1 MPNNGRYYESQFEEA
16 TIELLQEVQWKYSFG
31 DELHRKYTDP
41 LIEEDLRTFLNAQY
55 GTKGL
60 TEAEMDTI
68 VAKLRN
74 VSGQNDYYAAQN
86 AFLLYRDGYDF
97 TYSEGRDEPFRME
110 YIDFEHPDHNIFR
123 CVNQFVM
130 EQGKEN
136 RRPDIMLFING
147 IPVCIIELKNPTKI
161 NATIRDAHTQICT
174 RYMRDIP
181 SLLKYCSLAVISD
194 GAKNELGTPFTPF
207 EFFYEWKKV
216 ENEDKTGKGL
226 DTLRTLVRG
235 ALSPERIIEILRDYV
250 YFPDPSKSDDTTEI
264 VCRYPQFFGTRKLRD
279 HILAHLRSE
288 GGDGKGGTYFG
299 ATGCGKTYTMLFL
312 ARQLVLRCRSKLGSP
327 TILIIVDR
335 EDLETQSGKLFC
347 RSKKYLEDEAVKV
360 FESRQELAAEMS
372 TRKTGGIYITTIQK
386 FAETT
391 GLLTERANV
400 ICMSDEAHRT
410 QNNIGSKLSINDGSN
425 GKEKL
430 GARVTYGFAKYLRD
444 ALPNA
449 TYVGFTGTP
458 IDETVR
464 VFGDVVD
471 QYTMKQSEEDEIT
484 VPIKYDPRLAR
495 VFLNKEQ
502 AEKVEAYY
510 KLCADEGATE
520 EDIAKS
526 KAAMSS
532 MQVIIGDE
540 DVLRRVARDIIQD
553 YQTRTSNTDRLQK
566 AMITCI
572 DRPTA
577 YKLYKIMRDLKS
589 EWFEKKKALN
599 ELTLTADE
607 KERLSDVAF
616 VNMVMTRDDK
626 NDEKELYN
634 LLGEK
639 EYRKFLDAEFKS
651 EKSNFHIAIV
661 VDMWIT
667 GFDVPCLTM
676 LYNDKPLSKH
686 TLIQTISRVNRRYK
700 TKEYGFVIDYIGIRE
715 EMKKALKKYGGEI
728 TTQEDMDIAHQI
740 LQNELKVLQEL
751 LDKLDFTTFFNGSDL
766 SRLQFI
772 QEAAEY
778 ILANT
783 VDKKGEVSFK
793 KQIFEHVKRLR
804 SAYNICSPAGILS
817 DEEVMWSQCLM
828 GISSYVKKMTS
839 TGHDEE
845 AMNKHVEQM
854 VKEAIIASGV
864 ERLFESSEEENIF
877 SDKFAK
883 ELEEVKMPY
892 TKFQILCKMVAH
904 AVKAYKKTNKI
915 QAEKF
920 EKMLEETIEAYNTRD
935 KLTFTNEVT
944 KGVVSGVVGIVED
957 KVNELSDRLLQIL
970 KDLKTDSEKFKE
982 LGISFEE
989 KAFFDVL
996 TEVRDTHHFEY
1007 ADERCIEL
1015 AKKIKL
1021 LIDDTAV
1028 YSDWLNNDNLKS
1040 ELASELTVLI
1050 YKEGYPPEWDEEVF
1064 EKVLEQVENY
1074 KTYKKVDHQANNDIP
1089 LHTNVI
1095 PYLVN
1100 EEESKMPMAAE
1111 DYEWYQWD
1119 RADASIIDFFG
1130 DNKTILLGC
1139 YKDKKHLNWIQEQGI
1154 YNIRLGAR
1162 KGSMSGESALFEKT
1176 SYLVLYDLKHPD
1188 KMMTYD
1194 IVSCHEMSGQQLKET
1209 GYPKN
1214 KPGKTYMTFKLVKS
1228 SLDIQQLKSLK
1239 LIERITEDHPEHVKG
1254 TPIFLEP

>member
-1 MPNNGRYYESQFEEA
+1 MPNNGKYYESQFEEA
-16 TIELLQEVQWKYSFG
+16 TIELLQEVQWKYTFG

-55 GTKGL
+55 GTKEL
-60 TEAEMDTI
+60 TEAETDTI

-86 AFLLYRDGYDF
+86 AYLLYRDGYDF
-97 TYSEGRDEPFRME
+97 TYSDGREAPFRME
-110 YIDFEHPDHNIFR
+110 YIDFEYPYHNIFR
-123 CVNQFVM
+123 CVNQFIM

-181 SLLKYCSLAVISD
+181 ALLKYCALAVISD

-226 DTLRTLVRG
+226 DSLRTLVRG

-360 FESRQELAAEMS
+360 FESRQELATEMS

-540 DVLRRVARDIIQD
+540 DVLRRVVRDIIQD

-577 YKLYKIMRDLKS
+577 YKLYKIMRDLKP

-616 VNMVMTRDDK
+616 VNMVMTRDQ
-626 NDEKELYN
+626 NDEKELYH
-634 LLGEK
+634 LLGDK
-639 EYRKFLDAEFKS
+639 EYHKFLDTEFKS

-740 LQNELKVLQEL
+740 LQNELKILQEL
-751 LDKLDFTTFFNGSDL
+751 LDKLDFTTFFNGGDL

-783 VDKKGEVSFK
+783 VEKKGEVSFK

-883 ELEEVKMPY
+883 ELDEVKMPY

-944 KGVVSGVVGIVED
+944 KGVVTGVVGIVED

-1130 DNKTILLGC
+1130 DSKTILLGC
-1139 YKDKKHLNWIQEQGI
+1139 YKDKKHLSWIQEQGI

-1162 KGSMSGESALFEKT
+1162 KGSMSSESALFEKT
-1176 SYLVLYDLKHPD
+1176 SHLVLYDLKHPD
-1188 KMMTYD
+1188 QMTTYD
-1194 IVSCHEMSGQQLKET
+1194 IVSCREMSGQQLKET

-1228 SLDIQQLKSLK
+1228 TLDVQQLNSLK

>member
-1 MPNNGRYYESQFEEA
+1 MPNNGKYYESQFEEA
-16 TIELLQEVQWKYSFG
+16 TIELLQEVQWKYTFG

-97 TYSEGRDEPFRME
+97 TYSDGRDEPFRME

-161 NATIRDAHTQICT
+161 NATIRDAHTQVCT

-181 SLLKYCSLAVISD
+181 SLLKYCALAVISD
-194 GAKNELGTPFTPF
+194 SAKNELGTPFTPF

-360 FESRQELAAEMS
+360 FESRQELATEMS

-577 YKLYKIMRDLKS
+577 YKLYKIMRELKP

-616 VNMVMTRDDK
+616 VNMVMTRDQ
-626 NDEKELYN
+626 NDEKELYH
-634 LLGEK
+634 LLGDK
-639 EYRKFLDAEFKS
+639 EYRKFLDTEFKS

-700 TKEYGFVIDYIGIRE
+700 TKEFGFVIDYIGIRE

-728 TTQEDMDIAHQI
+728 MAQEDMDIAHQI
-740 LQNELKVLQEL
+740 LQNELKILQEL
-751 LDKLDFTTFFNGSDL
+751 LDKLDFAPFFNGSDL

-783 VDKKGEVSFK
+783 VEKKGEVSFK

-817 DEEVMWSQCLM
+817 DEEIIWSQCLM
-828 GISSYVKKMTS
+828 GISSYVKKMTA

-883 ELEEVKMPY
+883 ELDEVKMPY

-904 AVKAYKKTNKI
+904 AIKAYKKTNKI

-920 EKMLEETIEAYNTRD
+920 EKMLEDTIEAYNTRD

-944 KGVVSGVVGIVED
+944 KGVVTGVVGIVED

-1007 ADERCIEL
+1007 SDERCIEL

-1074 KTYKKVDHQANNDIP
+1074 KTYKRVDKQADNDIP
-1089 LHTNVI
+1089 HHTNVI
-1095 PYLVN
+1095 PYMVN
-1100 EEESKMPMAAE
+1100 EEENKMPMAAE
-1111 DYEWYQWD
+1111 DYECYKWD
-1119 RADASIIDFFG
+1119 RPDSGFIDFFG
-1130 DNKTILLGC
+1130 DRKTVLLGC
-1139 YKDKKHLNWIQEQGI
+1139 YKDNKHLNWIQEQNI
-1154 YNIRLGAR
+1154 YNIRLGTR
-1162 KGSMSGESALFEKT
+1162 KGSMSGEAALFEKT
-1176 SYLVLYDLKHPD
+1176 SLLVLYDLKHPD
-1188 KMMTYD
+1188 KMMTYE
-1194 IVSCHEMSGQQLKET
+1194 IVSCREMSGQQLKET
-1209 GYPKN
+1209 GYPKD

-1228 SLDIQQLKSLK
+1228 TLGVQQLNSLK

>member
-1 MPNNGRYYESQFEEA
+1 MPNKGKYYESQFEEA
-16 TIELLQEVQWKYSFG
+16 TIQLLEEVKWTYTFG
-31 DELHRKYTDP
+31 DDVHRKYTDP
-41 LIEEDLRTFLNAQY
+41 LIEDDLRNFLNAQY
-55 GTKGL
+55 KDKQL
-60 TEAEMDTI
+60 TDAEMDTV
-68 VAKLRN
+68 VANLRN
-74 VSGQNDYYAAQN
+74 VGGQNDYYAAEN

-97 TYSEGRDEPFRME
+97 IYSDGRGTPFRME

-147 IPVCIIELKNPTKI
+147 IPVCIIELKNPTKV
-161 NATIRDAHTQICT
+161 NATVRDAHVQICT

-181 SLLKYCSLAVISD
+181 SLLKYCTLAVISD

-250 YFPDPSKSDDTTEI
+250 YFPDPSKTDDTTEI
-264 VCRYPQFFGTRKLRD
+264 VCRYPQFFATRKLRD

-347 RSKKYLEDEAVKV
+347 RSKRYLEDEAVKV
-360 FESRQELAAEMS
+360 FESRQDLATEMS
-372 TRKTGGIYITTIQK
+372 TRKTGGIYVTTIQK
-386 FAETT
+386 FAEST
-391 GLLTERANV
+391 GLLTERSNV

-410 QNNIGSKLSINDGSN
+410 QNNIGSKLTISDGGND
-425 GKEKL
+425 KEKV
-430 GARVTYGFAKYLRD
+430 GAKVTYGFAKYLRD

-526 KAAMSS
+526 KLAMSS

-540 DVLRRVARDIIQD
+540 DVLRRVANDIIQD
-553 YQTRTSNTDRLQK
+553 YQKRISNTDRLQK

-572 DRPTA
+572 DRLTA
-577 YKLYKIMRDLKS
+577 FKLYKIMRELKP

-599 ELTLTADE
+599 ELALTTDE
-607 KERLSDVAF
+607 KERLADVAY
-616 VNMVMTRDDK
+616 VNMVMTRDQ

-634 LLGEK
+634 LLGDK
-639 EYRKFLDAEFKS
+639 EYRKFLDTEFKS

-667 GFDVPCLTM
+667 GFDVPSLTM

-700 TKEYGFVIDYIGIRE
+700 TKEFGFVIDYIGIRE
-715 EMKKALKKYGGEI
+715 EMKKAMKKYGGEI
-728 TTQEDMDIAHQI
+728 SPKEDIDIAHEI
-740 LQNELKVLQEL
+740 LQNELKILKEM
-751 LDKLDFTTFFNGSDL
+751 LDKLDFSSFFGDNDL
-766 SRLQFI
+766 VRLQFI

-778 ILANT
+778 ILVNS
-783 VDKKGEVSFK
+783 VERKGEVSFK
-793 KQIFEHVKRLR
+793 KVFHEHVKRLR

-817 DEEVMWSQCLM
+817 DEEVMWSQCFM
-828 GISSYVKKMTS
+828 GISSYVKKMTA
-839 TGHDEE
+839 TEHDEE

-864 ERLFESSEEENIF
+864 ERVLDAGEEENIF
-877 SDKFAK
+877 GDKFTE

-892 TKFQILCKMVAH
+892 TKFQILCKMVAK
-904 AVKAYKKTNKI
+904 AISAYKKTNKI

-920 EKMLEETIEAYNTRD
+920 EKMLAETIDTYNTRD

-944 KGVVSGVVGIVED
+944 QDVVHGVVGMVED
-957 KVNELSDRLLQIL
+957 RVNQLSDRLLQIL

-982 LGISFEE
+982 LGITFEE
-989 KAFFDVL
+989 KAFYDVL
-996 TEVRDTHHFEY
+996 TQVRDIHKFEY

-1021 LIDDTAV
+1021 LVDDTAV
-1028 YSDWLNNDNLKS
+1028 YADWLNNDNLKGK
-1040 ELASELTVLI
+1040 LASDLTLLI
-1050 YKEGYPPEWDEEVF
+1050 YQEGYPPEWDEEVF

-1074 KTYKKVDHQANNDIP
+1074 K
-1089 LHTNVI
+1089 
-1095 PYLVN
+1095 
-1100 EEESKMPMAAE
+1100 
-1111 DYEWYQWD
+1111 
-1119 RADASIIDFFG
+1119 
-1130 DNKTILLGC
+1130 
-1139 YKDKKHLNWIQEQGI
+1139 
-1154 YNIRLGAR
+1154 RL
-1162 KGSMSGESALFEKT
+1162 K
-1176 SYLVLYDLKHPD
+1176 
-1188 KMMTYD
+1188 
-1194 IVSCHEMSGQQLKET
+1194 Q
-1209 GYPKN
+1209 
-1214 KPGKTYMTFKLVKS
+1214 
-1228 SLDIQQLKSLK
+1228 
-1239 LIERITEDHPEHVKG
+1239 
-1254 TPIFLEP
+1254 

>member
-1 MPNNGRYYESQFEEA
+1 MIMANRGKYYESQFEEA
-16 TIELLQEVQWKYSFG
+16 AIQLLEEVTWTYTFG
-31 DELHRKYTDP
+31 DDLHRKYTDP
-41 LIEEDLRTFLNAQY
+41 LIEEDLRAFLSAQY
-55 GTKGL
+55 RQMNL
-60 TEAEMDTI
+60 TDVELDSV

-86 AFLLYRDGYDF
+86 AFLLYRDGYNF
-97 TYSEGRDEPFRME
+97 TYSDGRDAPFRME

-161 NATIRDAHTQICT
+161 NATVRDAHTQICT

-181 SLLKYCSLAVISD
+181 SLLKYCALAVISD

-235 ALSPERIIEILRDYV
+235 ALSPERIIELLRDYI

-264 VCRYPQFFGTRKLRD
+264 VCRYPQFFATRKLRD

-347 RSKKYLEDEAVKV
+347 RSKRYLEDEAVKV
-360 FESRQELAAEMS
+360 FESRQELATEMS
-372 TRKTGGIYITTIQK
+372 TRKTGGIYVTTIQK
-386 FAETT
+386 FAEST
-391 GLLTERANV
+391 GLLTERSNV

-410 QNNIGSKLSINDGSN
+410 QNNIGSKLSITDGTNSR
-425 GKEKL
+425 GEALVGQEEKI
-430 GARVTYGFAKYLRD
+430 GAKVTYGFAKYLRD

-471 QYTMKQSEEDEIT
+471 QYTMKQSEEDGIT

-510 KLCADEGATE
+510 RLCADEGATE

-540 DVLRRVARDIIQD
+540 GVLRKVAKDIIQD
-553 YQTRTSNTDRLQK
+553 YLVRISNTDRLQK
-566 AMITCI
+566 AMVTCI

-577 YKLYKIMRDLKS
+577 YKLFKIMRELKP

-607 KERLSDVAF
+607 RERLADVAY
-616 VNMVMTRDDK
+616 VNMVMTRDQ

-634 LLGEK
+634 LLGDK
-639 EYRKFLDAEFKS
+639 EHRKFLDAEFKS

-667 GFDVPCLTM
+667 GFDVPSLTM

-686 TLIQTISRVNRRYK
+686 SLIQTISRVNRRYK
-700 TKEYGFVIDYIGIRE
+700 TKEFGIVIDYIGIRE
-715 EMKKALKKYGGEI
+715 EMKKAMKKYGGEI
-728 TTQEDMDIAHQI
+728 PPQEDMDVAHQI
-740 LQNELKVLQEL
+740 LQNELKIMQEL
-751 LDKLDFTTFFNGSDL
+751 MDKLDFTPFFNGNDL
-766 SRLQFI
+766 ARLQFI

-778 ILANT
+778 ILANS
-783 VDKKGEVSFK
+783 VEKKGEVSFK
-793 KQIFEHVKRLR
+793 KRVFEHVKRLR
-804 SAYNICSPAGILS
+804 SAYNICSPAGILN
-817 DEEVMWSQCLM
+817 DEEVMWSQCFM
-828 GISSYVKKMTS
+828 GISSYVKKMTA
-839 TGHDEE
+839 TDHDEE
-845 AMNKHVEQM
+845 AMNRHVEQM

-864 ERLFESSEEENIF
+864 ERVLDSGEEENIF
-877 SDKFAK
+877 SDKFTE
-883 ELEEVKMPY
+883 ELDAVKMPY
-892 TKFQILCKMVAH
+892 TKFQILCKMVAR
-904 AVKAYKKTNKI
+904 AIRDYKKTNKI

-920 EKMLEETIEAYNTRD
+920 EKLLEETIEAYNTRD
-935 KLTFTNEVT
+935 KLVFTNQVT
-944 KGVVSGVVGIVED
+944 QGVVDGVVGIVED
-957 KVNELSDRLLQIL
+957 KVNELSGRLIQIL

-982 LGISFEE
+982 LGITFEE
-989 KAFFDVL
+989 KAFYDVL
-996 TEVRDTHHFEY
+996 TEVRDTHGFEY

-1028 YSDWLNNDNLKS
+1028 YADWLNNDNLKGK
-1040 ELASELTVLI
+1040 LASDLTVLI

-1064 EKVLEQVENY
+1064 EKVLEQVSNY
-1074 KTYKKVDHQANNDIP
+1074 KTYKRVSNVVP
-1089 LHTNVI
+1089 LYHEVV
-1095 PYLVN
+1095 PYST
-1100 EEESKMPMAAE
+1100 EEEGEILMAAE
-1111 DYEWYQWD
+1111 E
-1119 RADASIIDFFG
+1119 G
-1130 DNKTILLGC
+1130 DT
-1139 YKDKKHLNWIQEQGI
+1139 
-1154 YNIRLGAR
+1154 
-1162 KGSMSGESALFEKT
+1162 
-1176 SYLVLYDLKHPD
+1176 V
-1188 KMMTYD
+1188 
-1194 IVSCHEMSGQQLKET
+1194 
-1209 GYPKN
+1209 
-1214 KPGKTYMTFKLVKS
+1214 
-1228 SLDIQQLKSLK
+1228 
-1239 LIERITEDHPEHVKG
+1239 
-1254 TPIFLEP
+1254 